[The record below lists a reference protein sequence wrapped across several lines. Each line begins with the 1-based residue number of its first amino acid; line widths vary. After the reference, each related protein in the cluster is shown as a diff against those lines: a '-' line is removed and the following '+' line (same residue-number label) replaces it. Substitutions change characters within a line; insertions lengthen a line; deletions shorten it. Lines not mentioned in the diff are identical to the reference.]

1 MSVSAHYDNLW
12 SFAQIAISISNWCKG
27 LTSNRTHGQWTN
39 VYKNQ
44 GAPDWRP
51 LSSLIHFTRAMPRT
65 KSKEL
70 LIDVPYHPLYFFCV
84 VATRI
89 GHESEAPVQ
98 NRRNQTVRIQELDG
112 PVLQRPVVVRG
123 AVGLRWRALPP
134 AKQRL
139 DGGEAW
145 TMTTQGVV
153 AVSSRS
159 NRRKRKGN

>member
-27 LTSNRTHGQWTN
+27 LTSNHTHGQWTN

-70 LIDVPYHPLYFFCV
+70 LIDAPYHPLYFFCV
-84 VATRI
+84 FATWIR
-89 GHESEAPVQ
+89 HESEAPVQ
-98 NRRNQTVRIQELDG
+98 NRRNQTVRFQEPDT
-112 PVLQRPVVVRG
+112 PVSSRSAIVRG
-123 AVGLRWRALPP
+123 TIGLWRGTPPP
-134 AKQRL
+134 AKRHL
-139 DGGEAW
+139 IGGEAW
-145 TMTTQGVV
+145 TMTTLEVE
-153 AVSSRS
+153 AATKRS
-159 NRRKRKGN
+159 NRWKRKGN